1 MEQFQVLKNTLQ
13 YMNWEAKAASYC
25 ILKFIYVLL
34 FISITITTIF
44 ITITS
49 ILLYLRNT
57 WEWRLLG
64 CEMLMWLIF
73 HISILPLVV
82 SVLIMVHI

>member
-49 ILLYLRNT
+49 ILLYYIIIFISIRVL
-57 WEWRLLG
+57 LLG
-64 CEMLMWLIF
+64 VF
-73 HISILPLVV
+73 HLHHSLFCT
-82 SVLIMVHI
+82 